1 MNAAKR
7 VAGSLVM
14 LLLTG
19 GLSPSWAQQDKVG
32 QKLIDGAKKES
43 KVRIGLTMRWQESGK
58 PSGQKIV
65 ETFQA
70 RYPFVKVDYERVGG
84 SRERERVLTELAAG
98 KVPFDVT
105 ALSGTQ
111 LDLVLKAN
119 LAEPVDWRALGV
131 HQRHL
136 HPDRFGVYYRSQ
148 LVGILYNRK
157 LIPDAI
163 GSKLTWEDCANPRWR
178 KKVAMDNRPRY
189 LEIFYQ
195 PHVWG
200 KEKTLAHARQLGAN
214 QTIFERSRSAAVTKL
229 TLGEYPI
236 ICGANYSHYREQI
249 AYRGINHIGFTLA
262 EPVPVPHGDIVFI
275 PRGAS
280 SPETGKLWVVWSVA
294 EEGQRVL
301 DSVEFDGS
309 PYIAGTEPNKI
320 LKGKKTAS
328 YDPQWESRAEDL
340 LKEILDAVGIPVVQ

>member
-1 MNAAKR
+1 MNFTMHIAR
-7 VAGSLVM
+7 SLVA
-14 LLLTG
+14 LLLAG
-19 GLSPSWAQQDKVG
+19 WLSPLWAQQEKALQKV
-32 QKLIDGAKKES
+32 IEGAKKES
-43 KVRIGLTMRWQESGK
+43 KVKIGLTMRWQEAGK

-70 RYPFVKVDYERVGG
+70 RYPFVKVEYERVGG
-84 SRERERVLTELAAG
+84 SRERERVLTELSAG
-98 KVPFDVT
+98 KVPYDVT
-105 ALSGTQ
+105 VLSGTQ
-111 LDLVLKAN
+111 LDLVLKAK
-119 LAEPVDWRALGV
+119 LAEPIDWRSLGV
-131 HQRHL
+131 HQRHV
-136 HPDRFGVYYRSQ
+136 HPDKFGVYYRSQ

-157 LIPDAI
+157 LIPDEV
-163 GSKLTWEDCANPRWR
+163 GSKLTWEDCANPKWK

-214 QTIFERSRSAAVTKL
+214 GTIFERSRSAAVSKL

-249 AYRGINHIGFTLA
+249 AYRGINHIGFTVA

-275 PRGAS
+275 PRGAA
-280 SPETGKLWVVWSVA
+280 SPESAKLWVAWSVA

-301 DSVEFDGS
+301 DAVEFDGS

-320 LKGKKTAS
+320 LKGRKTAS
-328 YDPQWESRAEDL
+328 YDPQWEAKAEDL
-340 LKEILDAVGIPVVQ
+340 LKEILEAIGLPVVQ

>member
-1 MNAAKR
+1 MKSVSR
-7 VAGSLVM
+7 VAACAFM
-14 LLLTG
+14 LFLAG
-19 GLSPSWAQQDKVG
+19 WYSPIWAQQNKAL
-32 QKLIDGAKKES
+32 QKLIEGAKKEN
-43 KVRIGLTMRWQESGK
+43 KVRIGLTVRWQEAGR

-98 KVPFDVT
+98 KVSYDVT
-105 ALSGTQ
+105 VMSGTQ
-111 LDLVLKAN
+111 RDMVVKAN
-119 LAEPVDWRALGV
+119 LAQSVDWRALGV
-131 HQRHL
+131 NQRQI
-136 HPDRFGVYYRSQ
+136 HPDHFGVYYRSQ
-148 LVGILYNRK
+148 LVGIIYNRK
-157 LIPDAI
+157 LIPDAV
-163 GSKLTWEDCANPRWR
+163 GSKLTWEDCASPKWK

-236 ICGANYSHYREQI
+236 ICGANYSHYREQVV
-249 AYRGINHIGFTLA
+249 YRGVNHIGFTLA

-275 PRGAS
+275 PRGAT
-280 SPETGKLWVVWSVA
+280 SPETAKLWIVWSVA
-294 EEGQRVL
+294 DEGQRVL

-309 PYIAGTEPNKI
+309 PYIVGTEPNKI
-320 LKGKKTAS
+320 LKDKKTAT
-328 YDPQWESRAEDL
+328 YDPKWESKAEDL
-340 LKEILDAVGIPVVQ
+340 LKEILEAVGLPIVR